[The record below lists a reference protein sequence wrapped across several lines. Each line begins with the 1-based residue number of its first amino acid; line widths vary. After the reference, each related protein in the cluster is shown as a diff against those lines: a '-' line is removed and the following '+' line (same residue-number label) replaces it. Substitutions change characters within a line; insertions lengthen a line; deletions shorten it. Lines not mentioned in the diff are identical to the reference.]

1 MTPAARA
8 RIDGS
13 GERCLVGLPHLEGL
27 PSATVQALEAMC
39 RRRRY
44 GSMEIVVHAGER
56 QEHIGFVRS
65 GVLRMQKTLADGRQH
80 IVGLLFA
87 GDMFGRVYDGPQ
99 GFDIEAAVDSEVC
112 LFPRQ
117 KFEALLPEAPEL
129 DRVVMLS
136 MLHDLDR
143 ARDWLLVVANQ
154 RITSRLAGFLLMLCT
169 RLGGLDSFA
178 RRTDEKLRVQI
189 PISRVDLAHLL
200 GTRVES
206 ISRAFHALDD
216 AGAIAILRPDLVEV
230 TDPPALCDE
239 AGGDFPDPRASLK
252 DIIYLTQAQRD

>member
-1 MTPAARA
+1 MTAAKQA
-8 RIDGS
+8 RDYAASRICVS
-13 GERCLVGLPHLEGL
+13 GLPHLQSL
-27 PSATVQALEAMC
+27 PPRTVDALEAMC

-44 GSMEIVVHAGER
+44 DAMGIVVHAGEP

-80 IVGLLFA
+80 IVGLLVA

-99 GFDIEAAVDSEVC
+99 AFDIEAATKSEVC
-112 LFPRQ
+112 LFPRPQ
-117 KFEALLPEAPEL
+117 FEALLPRAPEL
-129 DRVVMLS
+129 DRIVMLS

-143 ARDWLLVVANQ
+143 ARDWLMVVANQ

-169 RLGGLDSFA
+169 RLGGIGAFL
-178 RRTDEKLRVQI
+178 RQRDEALQVTI

-216 AGAIAILRPDLVEV
+216 SGAIAILRPDLVEL
-230 TDPPALCDE
+230 TDVDALCEE

-252 DIIYLTQAQRD
+252 EIVYLTKARGG